1 MIDLMDLHTHTLAC
15 GHAYN
20 TLYEMARSASEKGVP
35 LFGSSDHAPAMPGSC
50 HKYYFTNF
58 RVIPRTLFGMPL
70 LMGAEL
76 NITDFDGQVDLPQDI
91 LRKMDY
97 AIASIHIQCIDRGTA
112 ADYTRAYVGAIENP
126 LIHIIGHP
134 DDSRLPA
141 DYDTLAAAAKEHH
154 TLLEVNNSS
163 LTPGSVRG
171 GRSRQLRETSG
182 AVRPLRNLHY
192 YGQRRPFG
200 GRCGKPP
207 PCHKIFGGTAV
218 S

>member
-112 ADYTRAYVGAIENP
+112 ADYTRAYVSRGGQGASYAFRGQQ
-126 LIHIIGHP
+126 LLP
-134 DDSRLPA
+134 DSGKRA
-141 DYDTLAAAAKEHH
+141 
-154 TLLEVNNSS
+154 
-163 LTPGSVRG
+163 G

-218 S
+218 SRGARGKYLIRTGRFLYPKPRGTAG